1 MLARTYGF
9 AIDCLEMRPV
19 TVEVDVRPGLPD
31 FRVTGLADA
40 RVREA
45 RDRVRAAVTNAGFEF
60 PMQRIVANLAPA
72 DVPKGGSALDLAL
85 ACALLAASGQ
95 LETERLER
103 VALFAELALDG
114 ETRCCSG
121 ALAAAQAAK
130 ASGREALALAPGS
143 ALEAM
148 LVDGI

>member
-1 MLARTYGF
+1 
-9 AIDCLEMRPV
+9 
-19 TVEVDVRPGLPD
+19 
-31 FRVTGLADA
+31 
-40 RVREA
+40 
-45 RDRVRAAVTNAGFEF
+45 
-60 PMQRIVANLAPA
+60 
-72 DVPKGGSALDLAL
+72 KGGSALDLAL

-143 ALEAM
+143 AREAM
-148 LVDGI
+148 LVDGIEVLPAAGLRSALRILEGGEPDELPQPRSSNGAE